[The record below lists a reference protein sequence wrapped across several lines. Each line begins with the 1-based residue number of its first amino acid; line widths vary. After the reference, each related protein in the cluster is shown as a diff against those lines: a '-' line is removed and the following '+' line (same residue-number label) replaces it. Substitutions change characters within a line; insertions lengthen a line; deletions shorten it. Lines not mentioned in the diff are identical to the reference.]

1 MPIGNTLEKR
11 IQYRIKRNKASVF
24 LLSDFADLSDK
35 DQIMRALKKLI
46 NKKLVV
52 KVGQGLYTRARIS
65 TITNNP
71 IPEKDI
77 ISVAKEA
84 LKKLNVKVVPSNYDI
99 MYETGKS
106 TQVPTGRVITVK
118 SRVSRKIG
126 FNGNFIK
133 YAKAN

>member
-52 KVGQGLYTRARIS
+52 KVGQGLYTR
-65 TITNNP
+65 
-71 IPEKDI
+71 E
-77 ISVAKEA
+77 E
-84 LKKLNVKVVPSNYDI
+84 Y
-99 MYETGKS
+99 
-106 TQVPTGRVITVK
+106 QQ
-118 SRVSRKIG
+118 
-126 FNGNFIK
+126 
-133 YAKAN
+133 